1 MLRIKV
7 SKMLMKPNGAKRRQK
22 RAEAKKKTENE
33 SEHKKVD
40 LLSVEGIFMN

>member
-7 SKMLMKPNGAKRRQK
+7 SKMLMKPIEARRKQT
-22 RAEAKKKTENE
+22 RKKTHRNETE

>member
-1 MLRIKV
+1 
-7 SKMLMKPNGAKRRQK
+7 MKPNGAKRRQK
-22 RAEAKKKTENE
+22 RAEAKKTENE